1 MNYLI
6 TYGNG
11 VFVARE
17 EPNAILR
24 HIQSVELQKPMLSG
38 FFNNAESVSVYCHQ
52 VLNVLENDFVDG
64 FTKIENYKQSLRNEL
79 TRVPVNDFYATL
91 VASNILIHLKLA
103 LSNASPF
110 DALPHCNIP
119 LSLGRDTLIQEV
131 CKAANNS
138 AVTIVGQILSL
149 AFKITDMNNV
159 GQMFWFYNTIIA
171 QIGQNP
177 QYENERNLLNWA
189 KGQRAYAYLAMAT
202 TVIGGTADVAHII
215 NDATAQRDIELY
227 GQQPLIF
234 L

>member
-6 TYGNG
+6 TYENS
-11 VFVARE
+11 VFAAKQDPRV
-17 EPNAILR
+17 IMQQ
-24 HIQSVELQKPMLSG
+24 IQMIEMQKPMLSG
-38 FFNNAESVSVYCHQ
+38 LYTNAANIAYCQQ

-79 TRVPVNDFYATL
+79 TKVPINVFNASW

-103 LSNASPF
+103 LPNACPF

-119 LSLGRDTLIQEV
+119 LSLGREALIQELS
-131 CKAANNS
+131 KAANNS
-138 AVTIVGQILSL
+138 AITMIGQILSL
-149 AFKITDMNNV
+149 AFKINDMNNV
-159 GQMFWFYNTIIA
+159 GQLFWFHNAIIA

-202 TVIGGTADVAHII
+202 TVIGGAADVAHII
-215 NDATAQRDIELY
+215 NDATAQRDIDLY
-227 GQQPLIF
+227 GQQPLTFI
-234 L
+234 

>member
-6 TYGNG
+6 TYENS
-11 VFVARE
+11 VFVATQDPRV
-17 EPNAILR
+17 IMQQ
-24 HIQSVELQKPMLSG
+24 IQMIEMQKPMLSG
-38 FFNNAESVSVYCHQ
+38 LYSNAANIAYCHQ
-52 VLNVLENDFVDG
+52 VLNVLENDFVQG

-79 TRVPVNDFYATL
+79 TRVPVNDFYATWA
-91 VASNILIHLKLA
+91 ASNILIHLKLA
-103 LSNASPF
+103 LPNACPF
-110 DALPHCNIP
+110 DALPHCNIS
-119 LSLGRDTLIQEV
+119 LSLGRDALIQEV
-131 CKAANNS
+131 SMAANNS
-138 AVTIVGQILSL
+138 VVTIISQILSL

-189 KGQRAYAYLAMAT
+189 KGQRAYAWIAMT
-202 TVIGGTADVAHII
+202 NTVIGGVANVAHILSE
-215 NDATAQRDIELY
+215 ATAQRDIEEY

>member
-6 TYGNG
+6 TYENS
-11 VFVARE
+11 VFVAKQDPRV
-17 EPNAILR
+17 IMQQ
-24 HIQSVELQKPMLSG
+24 IQMIEMQKPMLSG
-38 FFNNAESVSVYCHQ
+38 LYTSTANIAYCHQ

-91 VASNILIHLKLA
+91 AASNILIHLKLA
-103 LSNASPF
+103 LPNACPF

-119 LSLGRDTLIQEV
+119 LSLGKDTLIQEV
-131 CKAANNS
+131 CEAANNS
-138 AVTIVGQILSL
+138 VVTIIGQILSL
-149 AFKITDMNNV
+149 AFKINDMNKV
-159 GQMFWFYNTIIA
+159 GQMFWFYNAIIA

-177 QYENERNLLNWA
+177 QYENERSLLNWS

-202 TVIGGTADVAHII
+202 TMIGGAANVAHII
-215 NDATAQRDIELY
+215 SEASAKRDIEQY

-234 L
+234 I

>member
-6 TYGNG
+6 TYESS
-11 VFVARE
+11 VFVAKQDPR
-17 EPNAILR
+17 AVMQQ
-24 HIQSVELQKPMLSG
+24 IQMIEMQKPMLSG
-38 FFNNAESVSVYCHQ
+38 LYTDTANIAYCQQ

-91 VASNILIHLKLA
+91 AASNILIHLKLA
-103 LSNASPF
+103 LPSACPF
-110 DALPHCNIP
+110 DVLPHCNIP
-119 LSLGRDTLIQEV
+119 LSLGRDALIQEV

-138 AVTIVGQILSL
+138 VATIIGQILSL
-149 AFKITDMNNV
+149 AFKVTDMNKV

-202 TVIGGTADVAHII
+202 TMIGGAANVAHII
-215 NDATAQRDIELY
+215 SEASAQRDIEQY
-227 GQQPLIF
+227 GQQTLF
-234 L
+234 LS

>member
-6 TYGNG
+6 TYENS
-11 VFVARE
+11 VFVAKQDPR
-17 EPNAILR
+17 AVMQQ
-24 HIQSVELQKPMLSG
+24 IQMIEMQKPMLSG
-38 FFNNAESVSVYCHQ
+38 LYSNAANIAYCHQ
-52 VLNVLENDFVDG
+52 VLNVLENDFVQG

-103 LSNASPF
+103 LPNACPF

-138 AVTIVGQILSL
+138 VATIIGQILSL
-149 AFKITDMNNV
+149 AFKIKDMNKV
-159 GQMFWFYNTIIA
+159 GQMFWFYNAMIA

-177 QYENERNLLNWA
+177 QYENERSLLNWA
-189 KGQRAYAYLAMAT
+189 KGQRAYFYFAMAT
-202 TVIGGTADVAHII
+202 TVIGGAADVAHII
-215 NDATAQRDIELY
+215 SETSAQRDIEQY
-227 GQQPLIF
+227 GQQQLQFI
-234 L
+234 

>member
-6 TYGNG
+6 TYENS
-11 VFVARE
+11 VFVATQDPRV
-17 EPNAILR
+17 IMQQ
-24 HIQSVELQKPMLSG
+24 IQMIEMQKPMLSG
-38 FFNNAESVSVYCHQ
+38 LYTDTANIAYCQQ
-52 VLNVLENDFVDG
+52 VLNVLENDFVQG

-79 TRVPVNDFYATL
+79 TRVPINVFNASW

-103 LSNASPF
+103 LPNACPF

-119 LSLGRDTLIQEV
+119 LSLGRDALIQEV

-138 AVTIVGQILSL
+138 VVAIIGQILSL

-159 GQMFWFYNTIIA
+159 GKMFWFYNAIIA

-202 TVIGGTADVAHII
+202 TMIGGAANVAHII
-215 NDATAQRDIELY
+215 PEASAQRDIEQY
-227 GQQPLIF
+227 GQQPF
-234 L
+234 MFV

>member
-6 TYGNG
+6 TYGNS
-11 VFVARE
+11 VFVTKE

-38 FFNNAESVSVYCHQ
+38 LYNNAERVSLYCRQ
-52 VLNVLENDFVDG
+52 VLNVLENDFVQG

-79 TRVPVNDFYATL
+79 TRVPVNDFYATWT
-91 VASNILIHLKLA
+91 ASNILIHLKLA
-103 LSNASPF
+103 LQNACPF

-119 LSLGRDTLIQEV
+119 LSLGRDALIQEV

-149 AFKITDMNNV
+149 AFKITDMNKV
-159 GQMFWFYNTIIA
+159 GQMFWFYNAIIA

-177 QYENERNLLNWA
+177 QYENERNLFNWA
-189 KGQRAYAYLAMAT
+189 KGREPTPISQWQL
-202 TVIGGTADVAHII
+202 
-215 NDATAQRDIELY
+215 L
-227 GQQPLIF
+227 
-234 L
+234 